1 MRIFVL
7 VAAGLAGASLAAEP
21 PQPDVR
27 IPTKEE
33 IARCEKLQGID
44 WKKVRKRAL
53 AAARQPARVVW
64 NRVEEHRQIR
74 GPRPL
79 PDVSGAAIAFDIYI
93 GPGKTQEFPTST
105 SSFVWREP
113 GGSWQLDRV
122 DYSVIPPSP
131 PPPDSGVVVDAA
143 WNELAKR
150 PQRLGPLS
158 AAQAQALDRLLADPC
173 FQAQPDILP
182 FVLPLKKGR
191 DQPCY
196 GSISNTVRMQS
207 GGRVR
212 LLSDPCGRGYGFE
225 LARIV
230 MYGSL
235 DLGTIMT
242 RALAVRLK
250 RNDITITDAK
260 VGKSGS
266 VATLLCGTAAATG
279 LEPLRFTF
287 RQYWRGPYAE
297 ETLVLPG
304 DTDPWTG
311 GSFETH
317 WERSCSG

>member
-7 VAAGLAGASLAAEP
+7 AAAGLAGASLAAEP
-21 PQPDVR
+21 SQPDFR
-27 IPTKEE
+27 IPTKDE
-33 IARCEKLQGID
+33 IARCDKFQGID
-44 WKKVRKRAL
+44 WKKVRKRML
-53 AAARQPARVVW
+53 AAQREPGGVIW
-64 NRVEEHRQIR
+64 DRVEEHRRIR

-79 PDVSGAAIAFDIYI
+79 PDISRAEIAFDISI
-93 GPGKTQEFPTST
+93 GAGETQEYPTST
-105 SSFVWREP
+105 SSFVWREK
-113 GGSWQLDRV
+113 GGEWQLDRV
-122 DYSVIPPSP
+122 DYTTSPPSP
-131 PPPDSGVVVDAA
+131 PPPDSGVIIDEA

-150 PQRLGPLS
+150 PQTLGPLS
-158 AAQAQALDRLLADPC
+158 TAQAQALDRLLADPC
-173 FQAQPDILP
+173 FKAQPDILP
-182 FVLPLKKGR
+182 FAVPYKKRG
-191 DQPCY
+191 DQPCS
-196 GSISNTVRMQS
+196 GTISSTVRMHA
-207 GGRVR
+207 GGRIR

-235 DLGTIMT
+235 DLGTVLT

-266 VATLLCGTAAATG
+266 VANLLCGTAAAPG

-311 GSFETH
+311 GSFESH